1 MPEFASR
8 IGVPADELRAYLDAT
23 TSPSASLMI
32 RMRRLSDRFAKARS
46 HQPPQ
51 EPPRRARAA
60 AASQLLM
67 IGRSDDL
74 TLRRIL
80 AETRTIAVVGAS
92 QNPARPSH
100 EIYSYLLST
109 GQYQVYPVNPT
120 ITEIDGAQ
128 VYPRLADLPVA
139 PDMVDVFRRFDE
151 LPSVLAETLAL
162 KQRPKTLW
170 LQQGLWHEQVGR
182 DAEAAGMQVVMD
194 RCLMVDHARLR

>member
-1 MPEFASR
+1 M
-8 IGVPADELRAYLDAT
+8 T
-23 TSPSASLMI
+23 
-32 RMRRLSDRFAKARS
+32 
-46 HQPPQ
+46 
-51 EPPRRARAA
+51 
-60 AASQLLM
+60 
-67 IGRSDDL
+67 GRSDDL

-109 GQYQVYPVNPT
+109 GEYQVYPVNPK

-128 VYPRLADLPVA
+128 VYPRLADLPVV

-162 KQRPKTLW
+162 KRRPKTLW
-170 LQQGLWHEQVGR
+170 LQQGLWH
-182 DAEAAGMQVVMD
+182 AA
-194 RCLMVDHARLR
+194 

>member
-1 MPEFASR
+1 M
-8 IGVPADELRAYLDAT
+8 T
-23 TSPSASLMI
+23 
-32 RMRRLSDRFAKARS
+32 
-46 HQPPQ
+46 
-51 EPPRRARAA
+51 
-60 AASQLLM
+60 
-67 IGRSDDL
+67 GRPDDL
-74 TLRRIL
+74 TLRRIM

-92 QNPARPSH
+92 HNPARPSH

-109 GQYQVYPVNPT
+109 GEYQVYPVNPT

-139 PDMVDVFRRFDE
+139 PDMIDVFRRFEE

-162 KQRPKTLW
+162 EQRPKTLW
-170 LQQGLWHEQVGR
+170 LREGLWHEQVGH

>member
-1 MPEFASR
+1 M
-8 IGVPADELRAYLDAT
+8 T
-23 TSPSASLMI
+23 
-32 RMRRLSDRFAKARS
+32 
-46 HQPPQ
+46 
-51 EPPRRARAA
+51 
-60 AASQLLM
+60 
-67 IGRSDDL
+67 GRSDDL

-109 GQYQVYPVNPT
+109 GEYQVYPVNPT

-128 VYPRLADLPVA
+128 VYPQLADLPVV
-139 PDMVDVFRRFDE
+139 PDMVDVFRRRDD
-151 LPSVLAETLAL
+151 LPAVLAETLAL

>member
-1 MPEFASR
+1 M
-8 IGVPADELRAYLDAT
+8 T
-23 TSPSASLMI
+23 
-32 RMRRLSDRFAKARS
+32 
-46 HQPPQ
+46 
-51 EPPRRARAA
+51 
-60 AASQLLM
+60 
-67 IGRSDDL
+67 GRSDDL

-100 EIYSYLLST
+100 EIYSYLLAT
-109 GQYQVYPVNPT
+109 GEYQVYPVNPT

-128 VYPRLADLPVA
+128 VYASLADLPVV
-139 PDMVDVFRRFDE
+139 PDMVDVFRRRDD
-151 LPSVLAETLAL
+151 LPAVLAETLAL

>member
-1 MPEFASR
+1 MTGWP
-8 IGVPADELRAYLDAT
+8 
-23 TSPSASLMI
+23 
-32 RMRRLSDRFAKARS
+32 
-46 HQPPQ
+46 
-51 EPPRRARAA
+51 
-60 AASQLLM
+60 
-67 IGRSDDL
+67 DDL

-80 AETRTIAVVGAS
+80 AGTRTIAVVGAS

-109 GQYQVYPVNPT
+109 GEYQVYPVNPT

-128 VYPRLADLPVA
+128 VYPRLADLPVP

-162 KQRPKTLW
+162 EQRPKTLW
-170 LQQGLWHEQVGR
+170 LQEGLWHEQVGR
-182 DAEAAGMQVVMD
+182 DAEAAGLQVVMD